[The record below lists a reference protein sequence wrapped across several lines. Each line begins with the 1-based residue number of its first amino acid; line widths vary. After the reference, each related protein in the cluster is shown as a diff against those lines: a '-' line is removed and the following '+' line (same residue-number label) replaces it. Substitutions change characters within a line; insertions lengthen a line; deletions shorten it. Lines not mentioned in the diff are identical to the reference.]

1 MTAQVPDEPTRPAV
15 QVTPASSADAARL
28 AAFGRRAF
36 HAAFAAGNDPADLDA
51 YLSSAYTRDVQAR
64 ELAHPAI
71 TTLLAQ
77 DAEGVLL
84 AFAQIRRAEV
94 PECVDDPAS
103 LELWRFYVDQAWHG
117 RGVARVLMDAVYAD
131 ARRRRAATLWLGVWE
146 HNPRAQA
153 FYRKCGFSPV
163 GSHVFMVGSDPQTD
177 QIWERRLDA

>member
-1 MTAQVPDEPTRPAV
+1 MTPPVAV
-15 QVTPASSADAARL
+15 RRAVAADAGRL
-28 AAFGRRAF
+28 SAFGHRVF
-36 HAAFAAGNDPADLDA
+36 HATFAADNDPADFEA
-51 YLSSAYTRDVQAR
+51 YLSSAYTPEAQAR
-64 ELAHPAI
+64 EIDDPAI
-71 TTLLAQ
+71 TTLLACGPG
-77 DAEGVLL
+77 DELL
-84 AFAQIRRAEV
+84 AFAQVRSSAV
-94 PECVDDPAS
+94 PECVADPS
-103 LELWRFYVDQAWHG
+103 GLELWRFYVDQAWHG